1 MNGKVVLSFIL
12 GAAAGATG
20 MYFGMKKACE
30 TYIDNE
36 INQFKAD
43 YEAAH
48 REKAEEK
55 SEDLKEMEKNL
66 KEMEKNLEEDAE
78 KALKKYSTATEK
90 SISSVDTGKNEADA
104 KLERINYAKIRTPD
118 IEKIDEIDVENRVG
132 AAIGSVIIDPSDYM
146 EDDGLKRVVWNYLP
160 KENKV
165 YSEDGTEE
173 IMDGIELL
181 GEENLDSFGEFE
193 VDTLYVKN
201 AREGIKIDCIQYED
215 MTYDE
220 FLEEITL

>member
-1 MNGKVVLSFIL
+1 MSGKVVLSFVL
-12 GAAAGATG
+12 GVAAGAAG
-20 MYFGMKKACE
+20 MYFGMKQACE
-30 TYIDNE
+30 VYIDKE
-36 INQFKAD
+36 IEQFKVD
-43 YEAAH
+43 YEATH
-48 REKAEEK
+48 KEKPEEK
-55 SEDLKEMEKNL
+55 SKDLKEMNE
-66 KEMEKNLEEDAE
+66 NLEKDAE
-78 KALKKYSTATEK
+78 KALKKYASATQK

-104 KLERINYAKIRTPD
+104 KLERVNYAKIRTPD
-118 IEKIDEIDVENRVG
+118 IDKIDEIDVEKNVDC
-132 AAIGSVIIDPSDYM
+132 AIGPVVIDPSDYM

-220 FLEEITL
+220 FLEEVTL

>member
-1 MNGKVVLSFIL
+1 MSGKVVLSFVL
-12 GAAAGATG
+12 GATAGAVG
-20 MYFGMKKACE
+20 MYFGMKQACE
-30 TYIDNE
+30 KYIDKE
-36 INQFKAD
+36 IEQFKAD

-48 REKAEEK
+48 KKKEEKK
-55 SEDLKEMEKNL
+55 SEDVKKME
-66 KEMEKNLEEDAE
+66 ENLEKDAE
-78 KALKKYSTATEK
+78 KALKKYASATEK
-90 SISSVDTGKNEADA
+90 SISSVDTGKKEADA
-104 KLERINYAKIRTPD
+104 KLERVNYAKIRTPD
-118 IEKIDEIDVENRVG
+118 IDKIDEIDVEKNVDC
-132 AAIGSVIIDPSDYM
+132 AIGPVVIDPSDYM

-201 AREGIKIDCIQYED
+201 AREGVKIDCIQYED

-220 FLEEITL
+220 FLEEVTL

>member
-1 MNGKVVLSFIL
+1 MSGKVVLSFVL
-12 GAAAGATG
+12 GAAAGAAG
-20 MYFGMKKACE
+20 MYFGMKQACE
-30 TYIDNE
+30 VYIDKE
-36 INQFKAD
+36 IEQFKAD
-43 YEAAH
+43 YEATH
-48 REKAEEK
+48 KEKPEEK
-55 SEDLKEMEKNL
+55 SKDLKEMNE
-66 KEMEKNLEEDAE
+66 NLEKDAE
-78 KALKKYSTATEK
+78 KALKKYASATQK
-90 SISSVDTGKNEADA
+90 SISSVDTDKNEADA
-104 KLERINYAKIRTPD
+104 KLERVNYAKIRTPD
-118 IEKIDEIDVENRVG
+118 IDKIDEIDVEKNVDC
-132 AAIGSVIIDPSDYM
+132 AIGPVVIDPSDYM

-201 AREGIKIDCIQYED
+201 AREGVKIDCIQYED

-220 FLEEITL
+220 FLEEVTL

>member
-1 MNGKVVLSFIL
+1 MSGKVVLSFVL
-12 GAAAGATG
+12 GAAAGAAG
-20 MYFGMKKACE
+20 MYFGMKQACE
-30 TYIDNE
+30 VYIDKE
-36 INQFKAD
+36 IEQFKAD
-43 YEAAH
+43 YEATH
-48 REKAEEK
+48 KEKPEEK
-55 SEDLKEMEKNL
+55 SKDPKEMNE
-66 KEMEKNLEEDAE
+66 NLEKDAE
-78 KALKKYSTATEK
+78 KALKKYASATQK

-104 KLERINYAKIRTPD
+104 KLERVNYAKIRTPD
-118 IEKIDEIDVENRVG
+118 IDKIDEIDVEKNVDC
-132 AAIGSVIIDPSDYM
+132 AIGPVVIDPSDYM

-201 AREGIKIDCIQYED
+201 AREGVKIDCIQYED

-220 FLEEITL
+220 FLEEVTL

>member
-1 MNGKVVLSFIL
+1 MSGKVVLSFVL
-12 GAAAGATG
+12 GAAAGAAG
-20 MYFGMKKACE
+20 MYFGMKQACE
-30 TYIDNE
+30 VYIDKE
-36 INQFKAD
+36 IEQFKAD
-43 YEAAH
+43 YEATH
-48 REKAEEK
+48 KEKPEEK
-55 SEDLKEMEKNL
+55 SKDLKEMNE
-66 KEMEKNLEEDAE
+66 NLEKDAE
-78 KALKKYSTATEK
+78 KALKKYASATQK
-90 SISSVDTGKNEADA
+90 SISSVDIGKNEADA
-104 KLERINYAKIRTPD
+104 KLERVNYAKIRTPD
-118 IEKIDEIDVENRVG
+118 IDKIDEIDVEKNVDC
-132 AAIGSVIIDPSDYM
+132 AIGPVVIDPSDYM

-201 AREGIKIDCIQYED
+201 AREGVKIDCIQYED

-220 FLEEITL
+220 FLEEVTL

>member
-1 MNGKVVLSFIL
+1 MSGKAVLSFVL
-12 GAAAGATG
+12 GAAVGATG
-20 MYFGMKKACE
+20 MYFGMKQACE
-30 TYIDNE
+30 KYIDKE
-36 INQFKAD
+36 IEQFKAD

-48 REKAEEK
+48 EAKTEEK
-55 SEDLKEMEKNL
+55 SEDQKEI
-66 KEMEKNLEEDAE
+66 EKNLEKDAE
-78 KALKKYSTATEK
+78 KALKKYASATEK
-90 SISSVDTGKNEADA
+90 SISSVDTGKKEADA
-104 KLERINYAKIRTPD
+104 KLERVNYAKIRTPD
-118 IEKIDEIDVENRVG
+118 IDKIDEIDVEKNVDC
-132 AAIGSVIIDPSDYM
+132 AIGPVVIDPSEYM

-173 IMDGIELL
+173 IMDGIKLL
-181 GEENLDSFGEFE
+181 GEENLESFGEFE

>member
-12 GAAAGATG
+12 GAAGGAVG

-30 TYIDNE
+30 TYIDKE
-36 INQFKAD
+36 IEQFKAD

-48 REKAEEK
+48 EEK
-55 SEDLKEMEKNL
+55 DAEKSKDLKDIEE
-66 KEMEKNLEEDAE
+66 NLEKDAE
-78 KALKKYSTATEK
+78 KALKKYASATEK
-90 SISSVDTGKNEADA
+90 SISSVDSGKNEADT
-104 KLERINYAKIRTPD
+104 KVEKINYAKIRTPD
-118 IEKIDEIDVENRVG
+118 IDKIDEIDVEKRVD
-132 AAIGSVIIDPSDYM
+132 AAVGPVTITPSEYM

-160 KENKV
+160 KEHAV
-165 YSEDGTEE
+165 YSENGDEE
-173 IMDGIELL
+173 IVDGIKIL

-201 AREGIKIDCIQYED
+201 AREGIKIDCILYED

-220 FLEEITL
+220 FLEEIMV

>member
-1 MNGKVVLSFIL
+1 MSGKVVLSFVL
-12 GAAAGATG
+12 GTATGAVG
-20 MYFGMKKACE
+20 MYFGMKRACE
-30 TYIDNE
+30 MYIDKE
-36 INQFKAD
+36 IEQFKAD

-48 REKAEEK
+48 KKKEKKK
-55 SEDLKEMEKNL
+55 SEDVKKME
-66 KEMEKNLEEDAE
+66 ENLEKDAE
-78 KALKKYSTATEK
+78 KALKKYASATEK
-90 SISSVDTGKNEADA
+90 SISSVDTGKEEADA
-104 KLERINYAKIRTPD
+104 KLERVNYAKIRTPD
-118 IEKIDEIDVENRVG
+118 IDKIDEIDVEKNVDC
-132 AAIGSVIIDPSDYM
+132 AIGPVVIDPSDYM

-201 AREGIKIDCIQYED
+201 AREGVKIDCIQYEG

-220 FLEEITL
+220 FLEEVTL

>member
-1 MNGKVVLSFIL
+1 MSGKAVLSFVL
-12 GAAAGATG
+12 GAAVGATG
-20 MYFGMKKACE
+20 MYFGMKQACE
-30 TYIDNE
+30 KYIDKE
-36 INQFKAD
+36 IEQFKAD

-48 REKAEEK
+48 KKKEEKK
-55 SEDLKEMEKNL
+55 SEDVKKMEENMEK
-66 KEMEKNLEEDAE
+66 DAE
-78 KALKKYSTATEK
+78 KALKKYASATEK
-90 SISSVDTGKNEADA
+90 SISSVDTGKKEADA
-104 KLERINYAKIRTPD
+104 KLERVNYAKIRTPD
-118 IEKIDEIDVENRVG
+118 IDKIDEIDVEKNVDC
-132 AAIGSVIIDPSDYM
+132 AIGPVVIDPSDYM

-201 AREGIKIDCIQYED
+201 AREGVKIDCIQYED

-220 FLEEITL
+220 FLEEVTL

>member
-1 MNGKVVLSFIL
+1 MSGKAVLSFVL
-12 GAAAGATG
+12 GATAGAVG
-20 MYFGMKKACE
+20 MYFGMKQACE
-30 TYIDNE
+30 KYIDKE
-36 INQFKAD
+36 IEQFKAD

-48 REKAEEK
+48 KKKEEKK
-55 SEDLKEMEKNL
+55 SEDVKKME
-66 KEMEKNLEEDAE
+66 ENLEKDAE
-78 KALKKYSTATEK
+78 KALKKYASVTEK
-90 SISSVDTGKNEADA
+90 SISSVDTGRKEADA
-104 KLERINYAKIRTPD
+104 KLERVNYAKIRTPD
-118 IEKIDEIDVENRVG
+118 IDEIDEIDVEKNVDSAMG
-132 AAIGSVIIDPSDYM
+132 PVVIDPSEYM

-201 AREGIKIDCIQYED
+201 AREGVKIDCIQYED

-220 FLEEITL
+220 FLEEVTL

>member
-1 MNGKVVLSFIL
+1 MIGKAVLSFVL
-12 GAAAGATG
+12 GATAGAVG
-20 MYFGMKKACE
+20 MYFGMKQACE
-30 TYIDNE
+30 KYIDKE
-36 INQFKAD
+36 IEQFKAD

-48 REKAEEK
+48 KKKEEKK
-55 SEDLKEMEKNL
+55 SEDVKKME
-66 KEMEKNLEEDAE
+66 ENLEKDAE
-78 KALKKYSTATEK
+78 KALKKYASATEK
-90 SISSVDTGKNEADA
+90 SISSVDTGRKEADA
-104 KLERINYAKIRTPD
+104 KLERVNYAKIRTPD
-118 IEKIDEIDVENRVG
+118 IDKIDEIDVEKNVDC
-132 AAIGSVIIDPSDYM
+132 AIGPVVIDPSDYM

-165 YSEDGTEE
+165 YSEYGTEE

-201 AREGIKIDCIQYED
+201 AREGVKIDCVQYED

-220 FLEEITL
+220 FLEEVTL

>member
-1 MNGKVVLSFIL
+1 MSGKIVLSFVL
-12 GAAAGATG
+12 GAAGGAVG

-30 TYIDNE
+30 VYIEKE
-36 INQFKAD
+36 IEQFKAD
-43 YEAAH
+43 YAAAH
-48 REKAEEK
+48 EPKPEEK
-55 SEDLKEMEKNL
+55 NEDLKEI
-66 KEMEKNLEEDAE
+66 EKNLEKDAE
-78 KALKKYSTATEK
+78 KALKKYASTTEK

-104 KLERINYAKIRTPD
+104 RVEKINYAKIRTPD
-118 IEKIDEIDVENRVG
+118 IDKIDEIDVEKNVDC
-132 AAIGSVIIDPSDYM
+132 AIGPVVIDPSDYM

-201 AREGIKIDCIQYED
+201 AREGVKIDCIQYED

-220 FLEEITL
+220 FLEEVTL